1 MTGFGSQQGQSKNK
15 NTAPGALKINGDA
28 IFKSAINYHA
38 GGDLINAEK
47 LYRKAIDHGFSNSVL
62 FSNLGVICITSNRME
77 EAVSLFMKAM
87 KINPKDPGSYINL
100 GNIYREL
107 DEQMNM
113 SGGIGEYDM
122 RYIRTIVDCMGEYG
136 NIRSLGPQGMS
147 GRDNPSILAGMS
159 IQYVKDILAG
169 GATMGNKDPI
179 KGVTES
185 IVVGKTPKIGD
196 FAPE

>member
-1 MTGFGSQQGQSKNK
+1 MKNAGTSTLNKVTTILPGMIDSTLLETNNHEWVEKNFG
-15 NTAPGALKINGDA
+15 L
-28 IFKSAINYHA
+28 
-38 GGDLINAEK
+38 
-47 LYRKAIDHGFSNSVL
+47 
-62 FSNLGVICITSNRME
+62 
-77 EAVSLFMKAM
+77 EAA
-87 KINPKDPGSYINL
+87 L